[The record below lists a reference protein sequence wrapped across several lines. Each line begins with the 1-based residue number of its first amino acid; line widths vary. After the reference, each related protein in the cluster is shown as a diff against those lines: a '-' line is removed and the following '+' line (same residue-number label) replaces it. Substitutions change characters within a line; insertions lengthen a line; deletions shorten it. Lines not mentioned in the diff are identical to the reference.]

1 MDSHET
7 LAAETRR
14 ILASMPLE
22 EREAL
27 QRRFGIGIPE
37 KATLEQMEQLFQFT
51 RERIRQ
57 VEREALD
64 RLRDTDQDGD

>member
-1 MDSHET
+1 MDSRET

-27 QRRFGIGIPE
+27 QRQFGIGIPE